1 MKKHLL
7 AALGLLLLGLI
18 PASLAAKTVEYHLT
32 IARQDVTIDGQ
43 PANKITVNG
52 SIPGPVLTFT
62 EGDDA
67 VVSVTNATQED
78 TSVHWH
84 GMLVPGNQD
93 GSPGFNGFKAV
104 KPGETYTYRFPIKQ
118 AGTYW
123 YHSHNIGQEQ
133 DGLYGSIVI
142 APKTADPVVAD
153 RDYVILLSDY
163 KAESAATTFK
173 HLKMSSDYYQYHRRT
188 LGDLMTDAQTHGL
201 GKAITSAAAW
211 GKMRMLPTDLSDVSG
226 YAFLMNGLTN
236 AQNWTGIFKP
246 GEKVRLRFINA
257 SGMTMYDVRIPGLK
271 MTVVAADGQPVEPV
285 TVDEFRFG
293 NAETYDVI
301 VEPAEDKAYTIAA
314 ESIDREGFA
323 LGTLA
328 PRPGM
333 KGDVPAS
340 RPRTRLTLSDMN
352 MEEMMKEDPKMDM
365 SAMNGPSGWAQTGAP
380 EGAKVL
386 SYDDLRY
393 ADTQGDTREPTR
405 EIEVRLGGNMTRYI
419 WTMNG
424 KTFDPM
430 DGIKVAFNERV
441 RITYINET
449 MMAHPMHLHGMF
461 VQLENGQPMDKL
473 PNKHTV
479 IVPPGQTV
487 SVILTANNPGSW
499 PFHCHL
505 LFHMAS
511 GMMTTLVVAQPDPSA
526 PPPPAIQSDPTPL
539 AVPATDAD
547 TAKPDTGQGDMTG
560 MDMSKPMPE
569 PASASAPALAT
580 APVQPAKPHS
590 AKPPKAPPAKP
601 APVVKKPKSQPGMK
615 GMDMSGM
622 DMSGMGMGKK
632 GERHAQH

>member
-1 MKKHLL
+1 MRILLL
-7 AALGLLLLGLI
+7 AALGLLWLGVI
-18 PASLAAKTVEYHLT
+18 PANLTAKTVEYHLT
-32 IARQDVTIDGQ
+32 IAPLKVTINGVT
-43 PANKITVNG
+43 ATKISVNG
-52 SIPGPVLTFT
+52 TIPGPVLTFT

-67 VVSVTNATQED
+67 VISVTNAMQED

-93 GSPGFNGFKAV
+93 GAPGFNGFAPIH
-104 KPGETYTYRFPIKQ
+104 PGQTFTYRFPIKQ
-118 AGTYW
+118 SGTYW

-133 DGLYGSIVI
+133 DGLYAGIVI
-142 APKTADPVVAD
+142 APKIPDPVVAD

-163 KAESAATTFK
+163 LAENAATTFK

-188 LGDLMTDAQTHGL
+188 LGDLIHDAQTQGTQ
-201 GKAITSAAAW
+201 KAVKSAAAW

-236 AQNWTGIFKP
+236 AQNWTGVFKP
-246 GEKVRLRFINA
+246 GERVRLRFINA

-285 TVDEFRFG
+285 EVDEFRFG

-301 VEPAEDKAYTIAA
+301 VEPTDDKAYTIAA

-328 PRPGM
+328 PREGM
-333 KGDVPAS
+333 KGDAPVA
-340 RPRTRLTLSDMN
+340 RPRTRLTMSDMN
-352 MEEMMKEDPKMDM
+352 MEQMMKDDPNMDM
-365 SAMNGPSGWAQTGAP
+365 SAMDGPSGWAKTFAP
-380 EGAKVL
+380 EGARVL

-393 ADTQGDTREPTR
+393 AGTQNDTRSPTR
-405 EIEVRLGGNMTRYI
+405 EIEVRLGGNMNRYI

-441 RITYINET
+441 RISYVNET

-461 VQLENGQPMDKL
+461 VQLDNGQPMDRL

-487 SVILTANNPGSW
+487 SVILTADNPGSW

-511 GMMTTLVVAQPDPSA
+511 GMMTTLVVAEPDPGA
-526 PPPPAIQSDPTPL
+526 PPPLQQHDAEPTPDTG
-539 AVPATDAD
+539 ATKPDASPMDMPGMDMGAMTATPKPTAPKPD
-547 TAKPDTGQGDMTG
+547 TAK
-560 MDMSKPMPE
+560 
-569 PASASAPALAT
+569 AAT
-580 APVQPAKPHS
+580 
-590 AKPPKAPPAKP
+590 KP
-601 APVVKKPKSQPGMK
+601 APVPKKPKVQPKMK
-615 GMDMSGM
+615 GMDMGAM
-622 DMSGMGMGKK
+622 DMSTMGAHH
-632 GERHAQH
+632 E

>member
-7 AALGLLLLGLI
+7 AALASLWGLLLLGLI

-32 IARQDVTIDGQ
+32 IARQNVTINGVS
-43 PANKITVNG
+43 ANKITVNG

-67 VVSVTNATQED
+67 VVSVTNAMNED

-93 GSPGFNGFKAV
+93 GSPGFNDFKAI
-104 KPGETYTYRFPIKQ
+104 KPGVTFTYRFPIKQ
-118 AGTYW
+118 SGTYW
-123 YHSHNIGQEQ
+123 YHSHNVGQEQ
-133 DGLYGSIVI
+133 DGLYAGIVI
-142 APKTADPVVAD
+142 APKTPDPIVAD

-163 KAESAATTFK
+163 KAESAASTFR

-188 LGDLMTDAQTHGL
+188 LGDLMTDAQTQGL
-201 GKAITSAAAW
+201 GKAVKSAAMW
-211 GKMRMLPTDLSDVSG
+211 GRMRMLPTDLSDVSG
-226 YAFLMNGLTN
+226 YAFLMNGLTS

-257 SGMTMYDVRIPGLK
+257 SGMTMYDVRVPGLK

-301 VEPAEDKAYTIAA
+301 VEPPKDASNPDKAYTIAA

-328 PRPGM
+328 PREGT
-333 KGDVPAS
+333 KGDIPAP
-340 RPRTRLTLSDMN
+340 RPRARLTMSDMN
-352 MEEMMKEDPKMDM
+352 MEQMMKDDPKMDM
-365 SAMNGPSGWAQTGAP
+365 SAMGEPSGWAQTFAP
-380 EGAKVL
+380 EGTKVL

-393 ADTQGDTREPTR
+393 AGAQDDTREPTR
-405 EIEVRLGGNMTRYI
+405 EIEVHLGGNMNRYI

-461 VQLENGQPMDKL
+461 VQLENGQSMDKL

-479 IVPPGQTV
+479 IVPPGQTL

-499 PFHCHL
+499 PYHCHL

-511 GMMTTLVVAQPDPSA
+511 GMMTTLVVAEPDPSA
-526 PPPPAIQSDPTPL
+526 PPPPARQHDSQPVDSSTTEPD
-539 AVPATDAD
+539 AASPATSSAEM
-547 TAKPDTGQGDMTG
+547 PG
-560 MDMSKPMPE
+560 MDMGNTAAHE
-569 PASASAPALAT
+569 PA
-580 APVQPAKPHS
+580 PAKPQ
-590 AKPPKAPPAKP
+590 AEKPATKP
-601 APVVKKPKSQPGMK
+601 APAAKKPKVQPSMK
-615 GMDMSGM
+615 GMDMGGM
-622 DMSGMGMGKK
+622 DMGAMGDHH
-632 GERHAQH
+632 EQH